1 MELDVAIQYSTN
13 NAVDFFFY
21 AQNEQ
26 CSGICLAADMTS
38 PTETKING
46 NPKALL

>member
-1 MELDVAIQYSTN
+1 MVAQARIELDVAIQYSTN
-13 NAVDFFFY
+13 NAVVDFFSY

-38 PTETKING
+38 PTETKW
-46 NPKALL
+46 